1 MKEVNTNTNEK
12 ELFKMFNIKNN
23 QIIEYGDKMLQD
35 ETDIISTGCL
45 QLDEAL
51 GVGGIPRGKIIE
63 IYGNESSGKTT
74 IALQTIK
81 QAQAL
86 GLKCL
91 YLDLE
96 NTLNINYMK
105 SIGIDI
111 EKILIANP
119 MSGEQTFEII
129 EAMLKNKQVDL
140 IVVDS
145 VAAMLPEVER
155 ENDFDSQSIG
165 AHARLMSRGLRKIT
179 PLVAAN
185 RSVVMFINQ
194 IREKI
199 GVMFGN
205 PETTTG
211 GKALKFFASVR
222 LEIKKVEL
230 IKSGLEKIGIKSKIT
245 VVKNKVAAPL
255 KTAFIDILF
264 NQGYDE
270 MNDILDFAIKY
281 EIIQKS
287 GSWYSYNG
295 EKIGQGVDQL
305 RKTFSDNNE
314 LYTEVKN
321 LVLSKIKS

>member
-1 MKEVNTNTNEK
+1 MLDAETEV
-12 ELFKMFNIKNN
+12 
-23 QIIEYGDKMLQD
+23 
-35 ETDIISTGCL
+35 ISTGCL

-51 GVGGIPRGKIIE
+51 GVSGFPRGKIIE
-63 IYGNESSGKTT
+63 IFGNESSGKTT

-81 QAQAL
+81 QAQAQ

-105 SIGIDI
+105 NIGIDI

-119 MSGEQTFEII
+119 LSGEQTFEII
-129 EAMLKNKQVDL
+129 ESALKNNQIDL

-155 ENDFDSQSIG
+155 ENDFDSTSIG
-165 AHARLMSRGLRKIT
+165 AHARLMSKGLRKIA
-179 PLVAAN
+179 PLVASN
-185 RSVVMFINQ
+185 KSIIIFINQ
-194 IREKI
+194 LREKI

-211 GKALKFFASVR
+211 GKALKFFASIR
-222 LEIKKVEL
+222 LEIKKAEL

-264 NQGYDE
+264 DRGYDE
-270 MNDILDFAIKY
+270 TNDIIEFAIKY
-281 EIIQKS
+281 EVIQKN
-287 GSWYSYNG
+287 GSWYAYNDQ
-295 EKIGQGVDQL
+295 KIGQGAEQL
-305 RKTFSDNNE
+305 RKFFDANE
-314 LYTEVKN
+314 AIYQEIKN
-321 LVLSKIKS
+321 LVISKIKS